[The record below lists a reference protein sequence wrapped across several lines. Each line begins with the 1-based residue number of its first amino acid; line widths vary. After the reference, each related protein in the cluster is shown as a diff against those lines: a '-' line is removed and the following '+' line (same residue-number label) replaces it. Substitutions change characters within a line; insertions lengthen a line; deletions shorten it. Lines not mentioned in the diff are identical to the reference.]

1 MHPNFT
7 VDEPI
12 KGADPLTEKQT
23 SLLLNAA
30 FKQILTPSLLKQYSG
45 AVAIIN
51 YKNDFLA

>member
-7 VDEPI
+7 VVEPI

-51 YKNDFLA
+51 YKNDFL